1 MAHPKS
7 ILADRLNK
15 QDFGSPTYSTTGT
28 GPEHEQVFTSEV
40 SARGKVLGS
49 GSATTKRQAERLAAE
64 AAIALLDRQDTEN
77 RSGKAGRTPA
87 RPARTGRAARNQAQ
101 AARDGE
107 PAEEAV
113 LQDEPEQQPAAQP
126 HSATAYSDDGYEDD
140 GYEDDG
146 EFEGPWPVFESI
158 LNQSLQIAQSRVP
171 PNLTGDEAR
180 VAISAFTLDLYK
192 ELLQNLGEI
201 VEVDE
206 DETEA

>member
-64 AAIALLDRQDTEN
+64 AAIALLDRQDSES
-77 RSGKAGRTPA
+77 RSGKAGRAPA
-87 RPARTGRAARNQAQ
+87 RPARPGRTARNQTQ
-101 AARDGE
+101 AARDEE
-107 PAEEAV
+107 PAEEVV
-113 LQDEPEQQPAAQP
+113 LQGEPEQPAAQP
-126 HSATAYSDDGYEDD
+126 HSGIAYSDD

-180 VAISAFTLDLYK
+180 AAISAFTLDLYK
-192 ELLQNLGEI
+192 ELLQNLGEV